1 MKSKLLIKM
10 FLVTGFT
17 TVLTACAPS
26 LQRNA
31 LTPDMEVSGEM
42 IFEPNIRTWGDLT
55 HSYDIGGQG
64 SHSLNTPLDKSILND
79 LGNQTK
85 SIDYLSISGG
95 GAEGAYGAGLLN
107 GLSDSGLRPEYR
119 LVTGISTGAIIGLY
133 AFLGQDFDPALRELY
148 TQTSDEDIYNK
159 RGLWALTHSPSLIDT
174 TPFEQMVRAFID
186 QDVLDKVKDQHLR
199 GRLFLVKTTHL
210 DAQRSVIWNMG
221 EIAMHQGDE
230 AVELFQDVI
239 IASASIPGVFNPVLI
254 SVNIDGVSYD
264 EMHVDGGVVSQ
275 VFFLPDYF
283 DTSEAVD
290 NTRQL
295 IEQLDVSED
304 TQINSKVWVISNTR
318 LAAKWNETTPSFTGI
333 MGRSIQ
339 TMIKYQRRS
348 NIAQIYRQAQE
359 TESEFR
365 HSYLPHLI
373 PEVQADA
380 PFNSGYMQ
388 YLYCY
393 GYQRG
398 LDHQHWEN
406 TPPDY
411 WQIQNKTKEAGK
423 IQSVVE
429 HINQFDWD
437 TLKVG
442 LQGKMSQCLANIEN
456 EM

>member
-1 MKSKLLIKM
+1 MKLRLLL
-10 FLVTGFT
+10 FAGCCTL
-17 TVLTACAPS
+17 LTACAPS
-26 LQRNA
+26 MQRNA
-31 LTPDMEVSGEM
+31 LTPDMAVADEAMFDPS
-42 IFEPNIRTWGDLT
+42 IRTWGDLT
-55 HSYDIGGQG
+55 HNYDIGQQG
-64 SHSLNTPLDKSILND
+64 AHSLHTQLDKSLLND
-79 LGNQTK
+79 MGNQTK
-85 SIDYLSISGG
+85 SIDHLSISGG

-107 GLSDSGLRPEYR
+107 GLSDSGQRPEYR

-148 TQTSDEDIYNK
+148 TQTSDEDIYTK

-186 QDVLDKVKDQHLR
+186 QDVLDKVREQHLR

-221 EIAMHQGDE
+221 EIALHPGDKSI
-230 AVELFQDVI
+230 ELFQDVI
-239 IASASIPGVFNPVLI
+239 IASAAIPGVFNPVLI
-254 SVNIDGVSYD
+254 SVNIDGVKYD

-283 DTSEAVD
+283 DASEAVD
-290 NTRQL
+290 NTREL
-295 IEQLDVSED
+295 IERLEF
-304 TQINSKVWVISNTR
+304 TEETHINSHVWVISNTR
-318 LAAKWNETTPSFTGI
+318 LGAKWSETTPSFTGI

-339 TMIKYQRRS
+339 TMIKYQRRN

-373 PEVQADA
+373 PEAQTDE
-380 PFNSGYMQ
+380 PFNAGYMQ

-393 GYQRG
+393 GYLRG
-398 LDHQHWEN
+398 FDYQHWED

-411 WQIQNKTKEAGK
+411 WQMQNKTKEK
-423 IQSVVE
+423 LKSSSVVG
-429 HINQFDWD
+429 HIEQFDWD
-437 TLKVG
+437 TLEPG
-442 LQGKMSQCLANIEN
+442 LHKRMKQCLVTVAVKT
-456 EM
+456 